1 MWTIDRIDGLLNLA
15 TIEEEEVQTILN
27 YCDWPDA
34 PDDMLSSG
42 GIFLD
47 WLLPSKI
54 VI

>member
-15 TIEEEEVQTILN
+15 TIEEEEEVQTILN

-34 PDDMLSSG
+34 PDDMLR
-42 GIFLD
+42 IFPD
-47 WLLPSKI
+47 WLSPSKI